1 MTLIMTHKKRT
12 VQLTVRGFDEH
23 LERRLRQVARQHGVS
38 LNRAALHLL
47 RKGAGLGPDATKADV
62 VGDSLDGLI
71 GSWSETEAEQFLKAV
86 SAFER
91 VDRSFWR

>member
-1 MTLIMTHKKRT
+1 MTRRRRT
-12 VQLTVRGFDEH
+12 AQLTVRGFDEH
-23 LERRLRQVARQHGVS
+23 LERRLREVARQHGVS

-47 RKGAGLGPDATKADV
+47 RKGAGLGSGATRADV

-71 GSWSETEAEQFLKAV
+71 GTWSETEAEEFLEAV

>member
-1 MTLIMTHKKRT
+1 MTLVLTHKKRT

-23 LERRLRQVARQHGVS
+23 LERRLREVARQHGVS

-47 RKGAGLGPDATKADV
+47 RKGAGLGSEAMKADV
-62 VGDSLDGLI
+62 VGDELDGFI
-71 GSWSETEAEQFLKAV
+71 GSWSETEAEELLEAV

-91 VDRSFWR
+91 VDQSFWR